1 MKEKIIDSQV
11 MKLESIKY
19 EKIMLEDQLERLMI
33 VLKEGD
39 RKNIQRNTQK
49 QEENTVLK
57 QENERLS
64 LNIKNLEIH
73 LF

>member
-1 MKEKIIDSQV
+1 
-11 MKLESIKY
+11 
-19 EKIMLEDQLERLMI
+19 MI

>member
-1 MKEKIIDSQV
+1 
-11 MKLESIKY
+11 
-19 EKIMLEDQLERLMI
+19 MI

-39 RKNIQRNTQK
+39 RKNLQRNIQK

-64 LNIKNLEIH
+64 LDIKNLEIN

>member
-11 MKLESIKY
+11 MKLESIKN

>member
-1 MKEKIIDSQV
+1 
-11 MKLESIKY
+11 
-19 EKIMLEDQLERLMI
+19 MI

-39 RKNIQRNTQK
+39 RKNIQRNIQK